1 MECLL
6 ISNENEKLRINE
18 LESTTYLFFKIRWR
32 NGNQISM
39 GPTNLRMII
48 GALVLRGELRIR
60 TLFLELIKLIPVKFY
75 KFQFN
80 PLFEYMK
87 IKLKKSDLHNRCR
100 WCCCSLMSSL
110 LLLLPA
116 TVTVACYRYQL
127 LRLPLIATITAC
139 VGLRSC
145 YFS

>member
-48 GALVLRGELRIR
+48 GALVLRGELR
-60 TLFLELIKLIPVKFY
+60 FPVKFY